1 VRSLPVAD
9 TEFLFGMR
17 SSDTK
22 HGYVRSILDELETAY
37 PDKKKELSIPPLAI
51 FEVVIVCMSEGKEI
65 NTIIET
71 LELIDDI
78 TTTYKL
84 GIIEFNADHLV
95 KGLAVYRDFKR
106 GFFDSLMAGSAL
118 AHDGIILGDDE
129 AFLNIPNLRR
139 KTLKQYLEEL
149 KTQ

>member
-1 VRSLPVAD
+1 LPVAD

-22 HGYVRSILDELETAY
+22 HGYVRSILDELERAY
-37 PDKKKELSIPPLAI
+37 PDKRKELSTLPLAM

-71 LELIDDI
+71 LELINDI
-78 TTTYKL
+78 ISRYKL
-84 GIIEFNADHLV
+84 GIVEFNVDQLV
-95 KGLAVYRDFKR
+95 KGIAIYRDFKR
-106 GFFDSLMAGSAL
+106 GFFDSLIAGSAL
-118 AHDGIILGDDE
+118 AHDGIIIGDDE

-149 KTQ
+149 KGQ

>member
-1 VRSLPVAD
+1 MPVAD

-78 TTTYKL
+78 TTRYKL
-84 GIIEFNADHLV
+84 GIIEFDPDHLV

>member
-1 VRSLPVAD
+1 MPVAD

-22 HGYVRSILDELETAY
+22 HGYVRSILEELERAY
-37 PDKKKELSIPPLAI
+37 PDKRKELSIPPLAI
-51 FEVVIVCMSEGKEI
+51 FEVVIVCMSEGKGI

-71 LELIDDI
+71 LELINDI
-78 TTTYKL
+78 ISRYKL
-84 GIIEFNADHLV
+84 GIMEFNVDQLV
-95 KGLAVYRDFKR
+95 KGLAVYRDLKR
-106 GFFDSLMAGSAL
+106 GFFDSLIAGSAL
-118 AHDGIILGDDE
+118 AHDGVIIGDDE

>member
-1 VRSLPVAD
+1 MPVAD

-22 HGYVRSILDELETAY
+22 HGYVRSILDELERAY
-37 PDKKKELSIPPLAI
+37 PDKRKELSIAPLVI
-51 FEVVIVCMSEGKEI
+51 FEVVIVCMSEGKGI

-71 LELIDDI
+71 LELINDI
-78 TTTYKL
+78 ISRYKL
-84 GIIEFNADHLV
+84 GTVEFNVDQLV

-106 GFFDSLMAGSAL
+106 GFFDSLIAGSAL
-118 AHDGIILGDDE
+118 AHDGIIIGDDE

-149 KTQ
+149 KSQ

>member
-1 VRSLPVAD
+1 
-9 TEFLFGMR
+9 MR

-22 HGYVRSILDELETAY
+22 HGYVRSILEELERAY
-37 PDKKKELSIPPLAI
+37 PDKRKELSIPPLAI
-51 FEVVIVCMSEGKEI
+51 FEVVIVCMSEGKGI

-71 LELIDDI
+71 LELINDI
-78 TTTYKL
+78 ISRYKL
-84 GIIEFNADHLV
+84 GIMEFNVDQLV
-95 KGLAVYRDFKR
+95 KGLAVYRDLKR
-106 GFFDSLMAGSAL
+106 GFFDSLIAGSAL
-118 AHDGIILGDDE
+118 AHDGVIIGDDE

>member
-1 VRSLPVAD
+1 MPVAD

-51 FEVVIVCMSEGKEI
+51 FEVVIVCMSEGKGI

>member
-1 VRSLPVAD
+1 MPVAD

-22 HGYVRSILDELETAY
+22 HGYVRSILDELERAN
-37 PDKKKELSIPPLAI
+37 PDKKKELSIPPMAI
-51 FEVVIVCMSEGKEI
+51 FEFAIVCMSEGKGI

-78 TTTYKL
+78 TTRYKL
-84 GIIEFNADHLV
+84 GIIEFNPDQLV
-95 KGLAVYRDFKR
+95 KGLAVYRDLKR
-106 GFFDSLMAGSAL
+106 GFFDSLTAGSAL
-118 AHDGIILGDDE
+118 AHDGIIIGDDE
-129 AFLNIPNLRR
+129 AFLSIPNLRR

-149 KTQ
+149 ETQ

>member
-1 VRSLPVAD
+1 LPVAD

-22 HGYVRSILDELETAY
+22 HGYVRSILDELERAY
-37 PDKKKELSIPPLAI
+37 PDKRKELSILPLAM

-71 LELIDDI
+71 LELINDI
-78 TTTYKL
+78 ISRYKL
-84 GIIEFNADHLV
+84 GIVEFNVDQLV
-95 KGLAVYRDFKR
+95 KGIAIYRDFKR
-106 GFFDSLMAGSAL
+106 GFFDSLIAGSAL
-118 AHDGIILGDDE
+118 AHDGIIIGDDE

-149 KTQ
+149 KSQ

>member
-1 VRSLPVAD
+1 LPVAD

-22 HGYVRSILDELETAY
+22 HGYVRSILEELERAY
-37 PDKKKELSIPPLAI
+37 PDKRKELSIPPLAI
-51 FEVVIVCMSEGKEI
+51 FEVVIVCMSEGKGI

-71 LELIDDI
+71 LELINDI
-78 TTTYKL
+78 ISRYKL
-84 GIIEFNADHLV
+84 GIMEFNVDQLV
-95 KGLAVYRDFKR
+95 KGLAVYRDLKR
-106 GFFDSLMAGSAL
+106 GFFDSLIAGSAL
-118 AHDGIILGDDE
+118 AHDGVIIGDDE

>member
-1 VRSLPVAD
+1 MPVAD

-22 HGYVRSILDELETAY
+22 HGYVRSILDELERAY
-37 PDKKKELSIPPLAI
+37 PDKRKELSILPLAM

-71 LELIDDI
+71 LELINDI
-78 TTTYKL
+78 ISRYKL
-84 GIIEFNADHLV
+84 GIVEFNVDQLV
-95 KGLAVYRDFKR
+95 KGIAIYRDFKR
-106 GFFDSLMAGSAL
+106 GFFDSLIAGSAL
-118 AHDGIILGDDE
+118 AHDGIIIGDDE

-149 KTQ
+149 KSQ

>member
-1 VRSLPVAD
+1 MPVAD

-22 HGYVRSILDELETAY
+22 HGYVRSILDELERAY
-37 PDKKKELSIPPLAI
+37 PDKKKELSIPPLAM
-51 FEVVIVCMSEGKEI
+51 FELLIVCMSEGKGI

-71 LELIDDI
+71 LELINDI
-78 TTTYKL
+78 ISRYKL
-84 GIIEFNADHLV
+84 GIMEFNVDQLV
-95 KGLAVYRDFKR
+95 KGLAVHRDFKR
-106 GFFDSLMAGSAL
+106 GFFDSLIAGSAL
-118 AHDGIILGDDE
+118 AHDGIIIGDDE

-149 KTQ
+149 KSQ

>member
-1 VRSLPVAD
+1 MSWLPVAD

-22 HGYVRSILDELETAY
+22 HGYVRSILEELERAY
-37 PDKKKELSIPPLAI
+37 PDKRKELSIPPLAI
-51 FEVVIVCMSEGKEI
+51 FEVVIVCMSEGKGI

-71 LELIDDI
+71 LELINDI
-78 TTTYKL
+78 ISRYKL
-84 GIIEFNADHLV
+84 GIMEFNVDQLV
-95 KGLAVYRDFKR
+95 KGLAVYRDLKR
-106 GFFDSLMAGSAL
+106 GFFDSLIAGSAL
-118 AHDGIILGDDE
+118 AHDGVIIGDDE